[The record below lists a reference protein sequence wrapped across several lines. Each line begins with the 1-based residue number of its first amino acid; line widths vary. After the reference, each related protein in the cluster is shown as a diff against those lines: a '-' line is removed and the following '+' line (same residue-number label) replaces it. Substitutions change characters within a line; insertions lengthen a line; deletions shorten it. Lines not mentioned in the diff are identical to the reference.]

1 MPKTIIRDFMER
13 TSWAGS
19 RATDL
24 GDADQS
30 NGLPQPLLELGY
42 DKTKRIID
50 LPSPKDVKVDA
61 LDLRDAI
68 ERRVSVRSYAEK
80 PISLEE
86 LSWLLWCTQGVK
98 RVTGRP
104 STLRTV
110 PSGGARHPFETYL
123 LVNQVDGLSPGLYRF
138 LAIEH
143 KLVEL
148 SLDEG
153 LADEIT
159 EACWGQPFIKKNAA
173 TFIWTFVPYR
183 SIWRYGKRGGRSIAE
198 AGHICQNL
206 YLSAE
211 AIRCGVCAIGAFSDE
226 RMNSILE
233 IDTEEQFVV
242 YVATVGKK
250 KT

>member
-1 MPKTIIRDFMER
+1 MLKTIIRDFMER
-13 TSWAGS
+13 TSWTGS
-19 RATDL
+19 RTIDL
-24 GDADQS
+24 GDTDQTK
-30 NGLPQPLLELGY
+30 GVPQPPLELGY
-42 DKTKRIID
+42 DKTKRVIE
-50 LPSPKDVKVDA
+50 LPSPKDIRVDGI
-61 LDLRDAI
+61 DLRDAI
-68 ERRVSVRSYAEK
+68 EKRVSVRRYTEE

-98 RVTGRP
+98 KVTSRP

-110 PSGGARHPFETYL
+110 PSGGALHPFETYL
-123 LVNQVDGLSPGLYRF
+123 LVSQVEGLSPGLYRF

-143 KLVEL
+143 KLVEI
-148 SLDEG
+148 SLDED

-173 TFIWTFVPYR
+173 TFIWTFMPYR
-183 SIWRYGKRGGRSIAE
+183 SIWRYGKRGGRSIIE

-226 RMNSILE
+226 KMNSILGV
-233 IDTEEQFVV
+233 DTEEQFVV
-242 YVATVGKK
+242 YIATVGKK
-250 KT
+250 K

>member
-1 MPKTIIRDFMER
+1 MPKTILRDFMKR
-13 TSWAGS
+13 TSWTGS

-24 GDADQS
+24 EDTDQTK
-30 NGLPQPLLELGY
+30 GVPPPPLELGY
-42 DKTKRIID
+42 DKTKRVIE
-50 LPSPKDVKVDA
+50 LPSPRDIKVDA
-61 LDLRDAI
+61 FDLRDAI
-68 ERRVSVRSYAEK
+68 EKRVSVRSYAEE

-98 RVTGRP
+98 QVTGMP

-110 PSGGARHPFETYL
+110 PSGGARHPFETYM
-123 LVNQVDGLSPGLYRF
+123 LVNRVEGLSPGLYRF
-138 LAIEH
+138 LAVEH

-148 SLDEG
+148 GMDEG
-153 LADEIT
+153 LADEIA

-173 TFIWTFVPYR
+173 TFIWAFVPYR
-183 SIWRYGKRGGRSIAE
+183 SIWRFGKRGGRAMME

-226 RMNSILE
+226 RMNDILG

-242 YVATVGKK
+242 YMATVGKK
-250 KT
+250 K

>member
-13 TSWAGS
+13 TSWTGS

-24 GDADQS
+24 GETDQTK
-30 NGLPQPLLELGY
+30 GLSQPPLELGY
-42 DKTKRIID
+42 DKTKRIIE
-50 LPSPKDVKVDA
+50 LPSPKDLKVDA

-68 ERRVSVRSYAEK
+68 EKRVSVRSYSEE

-98 RVTGRP
+98 QVTGRP

-123 LVNQVDGLSPGLYRF
+123 LVNRVEGLSPGLYRF
-138 LAIEH
+138 LAVEH
-143 KLVEL
+143 RLVEL
-148 SLDEG
+148 SLDED
-153 LADEIT
+153 LADET
-159 EACWGQPFIKKNAA
+159 AEACWGQPFIKNNAA

-183 SIWRYGKRGGRSIAE
+183 SIWRYGGRGGRSIIE

-226 RMNSILE
+226 RMNSILG

-242 YVATVGKK
+242 YMATVGKK
-250 KT
+250 K